1 MGYFTGW
8 PCLILKCSE
17 DNFASVANIT
27 FPDFDL
33 DAGVAAS
40 DLGGGFEVIDFTA
53 TKIWPQASLIGARSQ
68 VYTMKNKAQSQPQL
82 PHDQ

>member
-1 MGYFTGW
+1 MKPTDWSMGYFTGW

-33 DAGVAAS
+33 DAGVAAR
-40 DLGGGFEVIDFTA
+40 LFFHLR
-53 TKIWPQASLIGARSQ
+53 PPL
-68 VYTMKNKAQSQPQL
+68 N
-82 PHDQ
+82 H